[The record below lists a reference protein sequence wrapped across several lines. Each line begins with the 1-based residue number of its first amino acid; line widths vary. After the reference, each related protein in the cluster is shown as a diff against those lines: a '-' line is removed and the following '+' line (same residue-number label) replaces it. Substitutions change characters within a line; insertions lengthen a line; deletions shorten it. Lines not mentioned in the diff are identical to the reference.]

1 MNEVLLVSRNTRNLS
16 VLLLILMAFK
26 LELRANIIKHPV
38 STVSCEGD
46 KVVLVFLESF
56 SSPKTYTWQKKQ
68 NNLWVNLSNGTLYSG
83 VSKDTLFI
91 SSVPDSLNG
100 FLYRA
105 RIEDNTGKF
114 HYTDSALL
122 TVNIRSLAPSVI
134 IGDTSVCL
142 SKKNNLTVSGGS
154 LGTGAKWVWFQS
166 TCGSASIANGA
177 TYNMPTS
184 TPGTYT
190 YLVRA
195 EGICNNTACVSIT
208 VMVRDTSRPPVSL
221 SGTATICVGKNAI
234 LSFTGGSLGHSAS
247 WQWYSGSCG
256 GKTEGTGTTKTVSP
270 AVSTTFFLRAEGA
283 CNNTICRNIVV
294 TVLDSSVPAASIA
307 GTTTICSGQGT
318 TLSVNGGSTGTGA
331 IWSWYTSTCG
341 GTPVGT
347 GTSISVKPAAT
358 TTCFVRA
365 EGTCNTSICR
375 SVTVTV
381 RDSSVS
387 ANLLIGTTTICLGK
401 NTTLGFTG
409 GSLGHSATWQW
420 YSGSCGGKP
429 EGAGTTKIV
438 SPAVSTTY
446 FLRAEGTCNNTV
458 CRSITVTVQDTSV
471 PVSFITGTSEICYN
485 ANSTLSISG
494 GKLGQS
500 ADWKWYSGSCGS
512 NLIGSG
518 SSVVV
523 SPGKTGAYNYF
534 VRAEGLCNTT
544 ICKTFTLQVRDSSVV
559 PASIS
564 GTTPICRGRN
574 TTLTLNGGKLA
585 TNAIWNWYSG
595 ACGGLLVGSG
605 TSITVAPQTTTSYF
619 VRAEGICNT
628 TSCASVS
635 VVVRDTSLPASFI
648 AFTPSTVIC
657 KGKSVVLN
665 ATGGTLGFGA
675 VWRWYSGSCGSSS
688 VTTGQSITV
697 NPNVTTNYFVRAE
710 GICNNTI
717 CRSINILVQDTSVP
731 ANSIISADTICA
743 GRNIQLSVNGGSL
756 GNAAAWKWYSG
767 VCEGQLVGTGNS
779 LNIIPSRTTTYFV
792 RAEGLCN
799 NTVCSNKTIVML
811 DTSRPAVFIDG
822 VRELCLGQATT
833 LTSVGG
839 LLGSGASW
847 RWYSDACGKTNASS
861 GETVKLSPSVSSTY
875 FVRAEG
881 TCNNTI
887 CKSINIRVNP
897 LPKIT
902 IVNDTICA
910 GEIAQVSAG
919 GAAIYTW
926 SPGTDIENVNSNKP
940 TINIKNKVLVPTVFK
955 YKVIGSDLNK
965 CTDSSQATVLL
976 NPLPNVSAGIGM
988 FMCPDRSVKLRATG
1002 AKFYAWHPVVGLLN
1016 PNKDSTTAIPAVT
1029 TFYKVLGTDAN
1040 NCKNTDS
1047 VKVTVYPKPM
1057 ANAGK
1062 DDSVCFGKSAILNGA
1077 GGVTYNWFGTEPL
1090 NNYNIAKPAASPKV
1104 STKYILRIF
1113 DANGCID
1120 FDTVNI
1126 GVIANPTP
1134 TIFGKDAVCK
1144 NEHGTQYTTT
1154 KTANAF
1160 HWNIQNGNI
1169 NGGQGTSDVIAHWS
1183 DKDTV
1188 GKIILNEALRYYPFC
1203 TTTSEKVVSIKGSTA
1218 PTPAQLVLKADKI
1231 ETEILICPN
1240 CNFEKYQWGY
1250 ESKITR
1256 TEVLTCKDII
1266 WCKFP
1271 SIDTLNNFYW
1281 VKIGPDLNCQTK
1293 SYFNAPVML
1302 SSSRIGKS
1310 GEVLV
1315 YPNPA
1320 EDMVNIKSNNP
1331 IESVQILNGVGAM
1344 VEALKADEMQR
1355 QKEISINTG
1364 HLKAGIYFVRVLD
1377 FSGVNTQKLIIQ
1389 R

>member
-1 MNEVLLVSRNTRNLS
+1 MIRNLTFLFCS
-16 VLLLILMAFK
+16 VFSLVTKSNIVKQPTNSSACATDKAVFTFLDTFK
-26 LELRANIIKHPV
+26 
-38 STVSCEGD
+38 
-46 KVVLVFLESF
+46 
-56 SSPKTYTWQKKQ
+56 SPKTYTWQKKQ
-68 NNLWVNLSNGTLYSG
+68 NNVWVNLSNGSLYSG

-122 TVNIRSLAPSVI
+122 TVNIRLVAPSVI

-358 TTCFVRA
+358 TTYFVRA

-648 AFTPSTVIC
+648 SFTPSTVIC
-657 KGKSVVLN
+657 RGRTVVLN
-665 ATGGTLGFGA
+665 VIGGTLGSGA
-675 VWRWYSGSCGSSS
+675 VWRWYSGSCGGGSMPS
-688 VTTGQSITV
+688 GQSITV
-697 NPNVTTNYFVRAE
+697 NPNVTTTYFVRAESSCNTTICRSITITVQDTSVPAVSINGSDTLCQGRNQQLSVTGGSLGTGAAWKWYRDNCEGQLIGTGTSITIAPDKTGNYFVRAE
-710 GICNNTI
+710 GFCNNT
-717 CRSINILVQDTSVP
+717 
-731 ANSIISADTICA
+731 
-743 GRNIQLSVNGGSL
+743 
-756 GNAAAWKWYSG
+756 
-767 VCEGQLVGTGNS
+767 
-779 LNIIPSRTTTYFV
+779 
-792 RAEGLCN
+792 LCQ
-799 NTVCSNKTIVML
+799 TKEIAVL
-811 DTSRPAVFIDG
+811 DSSRPAVYIDG
-822 VRELCLGQATT
+822 NNEICLGQQIS
-833 LTSVGG
+833 LTALGG
-839 LLGSGASW
+839 KLGSGASW
-847 RWYSDACGKTNASS
+847 RWYLNGCGNTGVAM
-861 GETVKLSPSVSSTY
+861 GENVILKPTATVTY

-881 TCNNTI
+881 KCNASACKTI
-887 CKSINIRVNP
+887 SIRVNP
-897 LPKIT
+897 LPKLLVT
-902 IVNDTICA
+902 NDTVCA
-910 GEIAQVSAG
+910 GEIAQLSVT
-919 GAAIYTW
+919 GAAIYKW
-926 SPGTDIENVNSNKP
+926 YPGVGFNDEVANKP
-940 TINIKNKVLVPTVFK
+940 SVTLKNKVSSPTLFRYIAV
-955 YKVIGSDLNK
+955 GTDLNK
-965 CTDSSQATVLL
+965 CTDSTQATILL
-976 NPLPNVSAGIGM
+976 NPLPSVDAGANISI
-988 FMCPDRSVKLRATG
+988 CPGSLAKLRATG
-1002 AKFYAWHPVVGLLN
+1002 AKSYTWQPVSGLLS
-1016 PNKDSTTAIPAVT
+1016 PDKDTTTAIPVST
-1029 TFYKVLGTDAN
+1029 TWFKVIGTDLN
-1040 NCKNTDS
+1040 NCKNQDS
-1047 VKVTVYPKPM
+1047 VKITVFPRPI

-1062 DDSVCFGKSAILNGA
+1062 DDSVCSGKALILNGS
-1077 GGVTYNWFGTEPL
+1077 GGVTYNWFGSEPL
-1090 NNYNIAKPAASPKV
+1090 SQTNIAKPIATPKV
-1104 STKYILRIF
+1104 NTKYILRII

-1120 FDTVNI
+1120 FDTVKI
-1126 GVIANPTP
+1126 DVIANPVP
-1134 TIFGKDAVCK
+1134 VILGRDLVCK
-1144 NEHGTQYTTT
+1144 NEHGTSFSTS
-1154 KTANAF
+1154 KTINTF
-1160 HWNIQNGNI
+1160 HWSIQKGSI
-1169 NGGQGTSDVIAHWS
+1169 NGGQGTNSVIAQWS
-1183 DKDTV
+1183 DKDSI
-1188 GKIILNEALRYYPFC
+1188 GKISVTEALKYYPFC
-1203 TTTSEKVVSIKGSTA
+1203 STTANKIVNIKGTIS